1 MSNNSI
7 PSEEDFK
14 RANAA
19 DEFRHR
25 GLSQVS
31 EQILNRFKSSDVYE
45 AFMFYSPAKDIFGA
59 YVFYR
64 WDRQIEEAERSGL
77 ACQIKEAV
85 YEELENVGRGNRSM
99 IKVEF
104 EFDSHENV
112 ERNYKGDY
120 FDRLR

>member
-1 MSNNSI
+1 MSYNNI
-7 PSEEDFK
+7 PSEEDFA
-14 RANAA
+14 RAKTAMRKN
-19 DEFRHR
+19 DQ
-25 GLSQVS
+25 GLSRVS
-31 EQILNRFKSSDVYE
+31 EQILNRFKGSGVYE

-59 YVFYR
+59 FVFYR

-85 YEELENVGRGNRSM
+85 FEELENVGRGNRSM

-120 FDRLR
+120 FDRFR